1 MTIRAGGAALPVQ
14 AVSDIPQSAT
24 RQTPGKVVGMAR
36 GHLVHPAAA
45 PFAMPGPS
53 PLQS

>member
-14 AVSDIPQSAT
+14 AVSDIPQSVT
-24 RQTPGKVVGMAR
+24 GGMPAGVMSMAK
-36 GHLVHPAAA
+36 GHLVRPGAV
-45 PFAMPGPS
+45 PFGMPGLS